1 MHGRIS
7 VARRTLVLLLA
18 FTLLSALPAFAQYQ
32 TGNIY
37 GTVTDSSGSALP
49 GVTVTLTGVGA
60 PRVFLTDAQGNFR
73 FLNLDP
79 GRYQLEAE
87 ISGFGT
93 VTRQNIDVNVGRNT
107 TADIEMRPAMQE
119 AVTVTAEAPLIDTR
133 RTGTGTTIDEE
144 ELLHIPT
151 ARDPWVVMS
160 QVPGVLVDRI
170 NVGGNE
176 SGQQSVYVGK
186 GTVMGQ
192 NTWNVD
198 GVNITD
204 TSQYT
209 GFAPANFDF
218 DSFAELQ
225 VTTGGT
231 DPSVKTAGVNL
242 NIVTKRG
249 TNELRGSGRFL
260 LTDRR
265 WQTDPTVPEEART
278 YLTQV
283 NEVNHL
289 EDFGLEVGGPI
300 LRDRLWYWGAYA
312 EQNVENLAAAGLPQ
326 LAHDDTFLTNVNLKL
341 NGQFLPNNNAT
352 LAYTES
358 EKQKFGR
365 GAGPTRPREATWNQ
379 GHMDKGPL
387 IGGFPFWKIED
398 THAFGQNLYLTA
410 LYAETNHT
418 FFLDPIGG
426 KETEMWRDQTR
437 TYHGSY
443 WYFDS
448 QRRSKN
454 ARADGSTF
462 FNAAGLNHE
471 LKFGFGY
478 RANPTTSV
486 SVVPGSG
493 NWGIFFSAAQSFGL
507 AIITRAQI
515 ARFKVE
521 AYDLYAGDTILW
533 NNLTLQVGVRFDM
546 QSAAN
551 GPSAVPAN
559 SVFPDLLPGIEF
571 PGDERELEWNSLS
584 PRLGATYA
592 LTEDKRTLLRAAYNR
607 YADQLSARH
616 VGGANPFPA
625 VQGVYY
631 YWTDTNGDKTIQ
643 RTELD
648 FDYGLVG
655 WYNVDPN
662 NPGAT
667 LAPTRIDY
675 DMKVPTT
682 DEFIL
687 GGEHALH
694 PTFVVGINYTHR
706 RMNNMTFAMEEKTRG
721 SGDFYTAADW
731 EVAGNATGTLP
742 NGQTYS
748 VPYYRLRAGVP
759 VPRIAVVTNR
769 PGYTRAY
776 NGIELF
782 ANKRLS
788 NRWAMRANIAWND
801 WTQNLDNEWSTNGD
815 PTKLLTT
822 YGCTSCDGE
831 TVTEWS
837 GFQSGPKTSV
847 FINSRWSYT
856 LTGMVELPWRMNLGL
871 SATGREGYPL
881 PYGHTLFDGT
891 SLKTPL
897 VTGGVDAERYDDIF
911 NLDLRL
917 AKDFNIANRA
927 GLTLSI
933 DAFNVTD
940 ERPVIQRDHVL
951 FTRLNTRNI
960 AANRITEIQSPRIF
974 RVGAR
979 VTF

>member
-7 VARRTLVLLLA
+7 VALLA
-18 FTLLSALPAFAQYQ
+18 LAIIVATPAAAQYQ

-37 GTVTDSSGSALP
+37 GTVTDNSGNALP
-49 GVTVTLTGVGA
+49 GVTVTLSGVVA
-60 PRVFLTDAQGNFR
+60 PRTFVTDAQGNFR

-79 GRYQLEAE
+79 GLYQLDAE
-87 ISGFGT
+87 LTGLAKVS
-93 VTRQNIDVNVGRNT
+93 RRNIDVNIGRNT
-107 TADIEMRPAMQE
+107 NIDVKLRPAIE
-119 AVTVTAEAPLIDTR
+119 ETLTVTADAPIIDVR
-133 RTGTGTTIDEE
+133 RTGTGTTIEEE
-144 ELLHIPT
+144 ELLHLPT
-151 ARDPWVVMS
+151 ARDPWVIMA

-218 DSFAELQ
+218 DSFAEMQ

-249 TNELRGSGRFL
+249 TNDFRGSGRFL
-260 LTDRR
+260 MTDGD
-265 WQTDPTVPEEART
+265 WQADPTVPAEAVS

-283 NEVNHL
+283 NEVGHI

-300 LRDRLWYWGAYA
+300 LRDRLWFWGAYA

-341 NGQFLPNNNAT
+341 NAQFLPNNSAT
-352 LAYTES
+352 VVYTES
-358 EKQKFGR
+358 EKLKFGR
-365 GAGPTRPREATWNQ
+365 GAGPTRPRDSTWNQ

-387 IGGFPFWKIED
+387 IGGFPFFKIED

-448 QRRSKN
+448 TRQSKN
-454 ARADGSTF
+454 ARADGSAF
-462 FNAAGLNHE
+462 FTAAGLNHE

-478 RANPTTSV
+478 RENPTTSV
-486 SVVPGSG
+486 SAVPGSG
-493 NWGIFFSAAQSFGL
+493 NWGLFFGAAQTFGL
-507 AIITRAQI
+507 AFITRAQI
-515 ARFKVE
+515 ANFKVE

-533 NNLTLQVGVRFDM
+533 GNLTLQAGLRFDM

-551 GPSAVPAN
+551 GPSSVPAN
-559 SVFPDLLPGIEF
+559 RLFPELMPAIDF
-571 PGDERELEWNSLS
+571 QGDERELEWNSIS

-592 LTEDKRTLLRAAYNR
+592 LTDDKRTLLRAAYNR

-616 VGGANPFPA
+616 VGGANPFPF

-631 YWTDTNGDKTIQ
+631 YWTDTNRDKTIQ
-643 RTELD
+643 RSEVL
-648 FDYGLVG
+648 FDEGLYG
-655 WYNVDPN
+655 WYFVDPK
-662 NPGAT
+662 NPGST
-667 LAPTRIDY
+667 VAPMRIDY
-675 DMKVPTT
+675 DMDVPTT

-687 GGEHALH
+687 GAEHALL
-694 PTFVVGINYTHR
+694 PTFVVGINYTYR
-706 RMNNMTFAMEEKTRG
+706 KMNNMTFGMEEKTRG

-731 EVAGNATGTLP
+731 EVAGHATGTLP
-742 NGQTYS
+742 NGQSYS
-748 VPYYRLRAGVP
+748 VPYYKLRAGVP
-759 VPRIAVVTNR
+759 VPTFAVMTNR
-769 PGYTRAY
+769 PGYTRQY
-776 NGIELF
+776 NGVELF
-782 ANKRLS
+782 ATKRLS
-788 NRWAMRANIAWND
+788 NRWSMRANVAWSD

-815 PTKLLTT
+815 PTRLRTT

-847 FINSRWSYT
+847 FINSRWSYL
-856 LTGMVELPWRMNLGL
+856 LTGMLELPWRTNLGV
-871 SATGREGYPL
+871 SVSGREGFPL
-881 PYGHTLFDGT
+881 PYGHLLFDGT
-891 SLKTPL
+891 SLKIPL
-897 VTGGVDAERYDDIF
+897 ATEGVDTERYDNIF
-911 NLDLRL
+911 NLDMRL
-917 AKDFNIANRA
+917 AKEFNIANRV

-933 DAFNVTD
+933 DGFNLTD
-940 ERPVIQRDHVL
+940 ERAVIQREDLV
-951 FTRLNTRNI
+951 FTRLNTRNV
-960 AANRITEIQSPRIF
+960 AANRIREIQSPRIF